1 MNLPEI
7 EPQDTTDRTTT
18 DRTNK
23 IEQPQIEQQNREAM
37 KTSDIF
43 MGMWEDITS
52 PHHPPEMYE

>member
-23 IEQPQIEQQNREAM
+23 NREAM
-37 KTSDIF
+37 KTSDIC
-43 MGMWEDITS
+43 MGMWEDITP